1 MGTGLIVRSQIKNY
15 AKVGEKRLSVSSD
28 FYEAL
33 DKKVAKLIEEACIR
47 ATANNRNTLMSRDV

>member
-33 DKKVAKLIEEACIR
+33 EKKVAKLVEEACVR
-47 ATANNRNTLMSRDV
+47 AIENNRNTLMSRDV